1 VKHHQ
6 RLTLTFIQV
15 MILIP
20 SAVEVVG
27 LKIVEVLELIHRKA
41 HL

>member
-6 RLTLTFIQV
+6 RLTLPFIQV

-20 SAVEVVG
+20 PAVEVVG